1 MNWIKYIGIF
11 ILFVAVAYA
20 GMILL
25 APSEVSV
32 QVNEDINA
40 PIDQV
45 FDAST
50 DYTQFSKW
58 INGVKSAKKV
68 RGEVAT
74 VGAEYKV
81 YFEGDMN
88 LNHKVTFIEENKQYA
103 YSGVVQDFFQI
114 TSKTSFEAVDSN
126 TTRVMTKLTMKPLST
141 KMKMFMYFEETHKK
155 NAAANLASMKEFLE
169 R

>member
-1 MNWIKYIGIF
+1 MNWFKYIGIF
-11 ILFVAVAYA
+11 ILFVAVAYG
-20 GMILL
+20 GMIVL
-25 APSEVSV
+25 APSEVTV

-58 INGVKSAKKV
+58 INGVQSAKKIK
-68 RGEVAT
+68 GEAAT
-74 VGAEYKV
+74 PGAEYKV

-88 LNHKVTFIEENKQYA
+88 LNHTVTFIEKNKRYA
-103 YSGVVQDFFQI
+103 YNGVVPDFFEI
-114 TSKTSFEAVDSN
+114 TSNTTFEALDSN
-126 TTRVMTKLTMKPLST
+126 TTRVMTKLTMNPLST

-155 NAAANLASMKEFLE
+155 NAAANLTSMKEFLE
-169 R
+169 I